1 MQKTLIRWRLTLP
14 LTPHLSVTLR
24 RATKNMFH
32 GQPVTVTAN
41 SHSTPPS
48 ARVSVGILLSP
59 LDPPATQVL
68 LAGRHYH
75 RHHNLLQG
83 VTTIICRLPLSLG
96 YSGCGITPK
105 LVVAQ
110 RASKHSVPH
119 TGHHLLPSAAMM
131 LASCVS
137 PLAHADLIT

>member
-96 YSGCGITPK
+96 YSGCGVTPN
-105 LVVAQ
+105 LVLRHHPKARGRAEGIKTQRSSHGVPFVAF
-110 RASKHSVPH
+110 SNYDVS
-119 TGHHLLPSAAMM
+119 HL
-131 LASCVS
+131 C
-137 PLAHADLIT
+137 